1 MISSN
6 EHHRIVFSLC
16 IFKWSSIN
24 SWTMKVRS
32 RNSEKKNDQ
41 TAKNAGC
48 VINNISQVALRS
60 SSSKRST
67 LHRMNKRRTK
77 LYSSAELF
85 SHPTARRSRQKKNGS
100 TKSIV
105 VHGCMGRT
113 AHTGTATNVAR
124 TLRNWRLVLQ
134 LLQSNN
140 QTRSWDINMSHCA
153 IVRDQSQ
160 HTSAATERTNER
172 TLNESLLQERTP
184 VPRQKEGFNKIDEKK
199 RTNEPGHCNQFDPID
214 RVSEYTPL
222 SNHFYCCCCCTR
234 QSIAAATHKL
244 DLTDKI

>member
-1 MISSN
+1 MLNLQMEGHSLDAGAQQMISSN

-24 SWTMKVRS
+24 SWTMEVRS

-85 SHPTARRSRQKKNGS
+85 SHPTARRSRQKKKG
-100 TKSIV
+100 
-105 VHGCMGRT
+105 
-113 AHTGTATNVAR
+113 
-124 TLRNWRLVLQ
+124 Q
-134 LLQSNN
+134 Y
-140 QTRSWDINMSHCA
+140 
-153 IVRDQSQ
+153 
-160 HTSAATERTNER
+160 
-172 TLNESLLQERTP
+172 
-184 VPRQKEGFNKIDEKK
+184 KIDCSAWLHGSYSAHRHCHERCENVEKLAIG
-199 RTNEPGHCNQFDPID
+199 T
-214 RVSEYTPL
+214 
-222 SNHFYCCCCCTR
+222 
-234 QSIAAATHKL
+234 SITSVQ
-244 DLTDKI
+244 

>member
-1 MISSN
+1 
-6 EHHRIVFSLC
+6 
-16 IFKWSSIN
+16 
-24 SWTMKVRS
+24 
-32 RNSEKKNDQ
+32 
-41 TAKNAGC
+41 
-48 VINNISQVALRS
+48 
-60 SSSKRST
+60 
-67 LHRMNKRRTK
+67 
-77 LYSSAELF
+77 
-85 SHPTARRSRQKKNGS
+85 
-100 TKSIV
+100 
-105 VHGCMGRT
+105 MGRT

-222 SNHFYCCCCCTR
+222 SNHSYCCCCCTR